1 MNWVLPVLVLLL
13 CVMAIAITVRTLRFR
28 PPERLSGIPYS
39 PYTDLVGA
47 EKLAQAIRIPTI
59 SYIDPDMTD
68 RNTFLRFHEMLQ
80 AQFPLVHQHCEKT
93 VINEYSLIYRLKA
106 VGEPTG
112 LPILITAHQ
121 DVVPVEADTE
131 GDWTEPPFSGAI
143 EDGVVWGRGTLDTKI
158 HLIGAMEAL
167 ERLLQKGF
175 SPKRD
180 IYFAF
185 GHDEEIG
192 GQEGA
197 LYIANHFARQG
208 VRFAFVL
215 DEGGCVASSMLPG
228 IEAPVAFVGVGE
240 KGYANIQLSVAKD
253 GGHSSMPAAHTSL
266 GILAQAIC
274 RVESHPFQPRLIAP
288 TKAFLLRIGPYM
300 KGVNRLALANLWL
313 FLPVFL
319 RVFSKSKTGGGLLR
333 TTTAA
338 TMAQGSPA
346 PNVVPQKSSAVVNCR
361 ILPGDDKEGVLSHFR
376 NVLKGLPVSVEPL
389 YYDEPSKISTSSSDS
404 FLYIEEIIGRIFPE
418 AIVAP
423 YLVMAGTDAKKYES
437 VADNVYRFTPYL
449 IDNTDLAKIHG
460 TNENISVVNV
470 NRCIDFFA
478 ALIENCVD

>member
-1 MNWVLPVLVLLL
+1 MNWVLPVLAILL
-13 CVMAIAITVRTLRFR
+13 CAVVITISVRTLRFR
-28 PPERLSGIPYS
+28 PPVRSSGISYS
-39 PYTDLVGA
+39 PNTDLIGA

-59 SYIDPDMTD
+59 SYMDAEKTNY
-68 RNTFLRFHEMLQ
+68 NTFLRLHEMLQ
-80 AQFPLVHQHCEKT
+80 IQFPLVHHHCEKT

-106 VGEPTG
+106 VGEPEG

-121 DVVPVEADTE
+121 DVVPIEADTE
-131 GDWTEPPFSGAI
+131 SDWTEPPFSGAI
-143 EDGVVWGRGTLDTKI
+143 EDGVLWGRGTLDTKI

-167 ERLLQKGF
+167 ERLLQNGF

-197 LYIANHFARQG
+197 LRIAEHFAQQRL
-208 VRFAFVL
+208 RFAFVL
-215 DEGGCVASSMLPG
+215 DEGGCVAVNVLSG

-240 KGYANIQLSVAKD
+240 KGYANIQLSVTKD

-300 KGVNRLALANLWL
+300 KGINRLVLANLWL

-319 RVFSKSKTGGGLLR
+319 QVFSKSKTGGGLLR
-333 TTTAA
+333 TTMAV

-361 ILPGDDKEGVLSHFR
+361 ILPGDSRERVLSHFR
-376 NVLKGLPVSVEPL
+376 NVLKGLSVNVEPL
-389 YYDEPSKISTSSSDS
+389 YYDEPSKISESSSDS
-404 FLYIEEIIGRIFPE
+404 FLQIEEVIGRIFPE
-418 AIVAP
+418 SIVAP
-423 YLVMAGTDAKKYES
+423 YLVMAGTDAKKYEG
-437 VADNVYRFTPYL
+437 VADNVYRFSPYL
-449 IDNTDLAKIHG
+449 IDNADLAKIHG
-460 TNENISVVNV
+460 TNENISVANV
-470 NRCIDFFA
+470 NRCIDFFIT
-478 ALIENCVD
+478 LLEKLC